1 MPEFLQLT
9 PPDQALNRLME
20 IISTRPAVE
29 QVALLD
35 ALDRVIAEPVV
46 SASALPPFPRSTV
59 DGYAVRA
66 GDTHG
71 ASESLPAYL
80 KLTGEVPMGAQ
91 PLLELES
98 GCAILIHTGGM
109 LPANADAVV
118 MLEHTQQIAGL
129 VEILRPVAA
138 GENLIQA
145 GEDVHPGEIVIPA
158 GRRLRP
164 QEIGGLAALG
174 ITSVPVAVKP
184 RVGILSSG
192 DEIVPAMVEP
202 GPGQVRDVNSFTL
215 SALVQQAGGEVVL
228 YGIFPDQL
236 QFLMEGAQQ
245 ALQECDIVVFTA
257 GSSASARDLTSRVI
271 SQLGE
276 PGILVHGVGVRPGK
290 PTILAVC
297 QGKVVIGL
305 PGNPVSALVIA
316 RIFLKP
322 VIERSLGLTSTGAR
336 AGIYARLA
344 ANLPSQA
351 GREDWVPVRLLSTPD
366 GLKAEPIFSKSNLIF
381 SLVRGDGLVRVP
393 PDATGL
399 AANELVW
406 VVPLD

>member
-20 IISTRPAVE
+20 SLTFRPASE
-29 QVALLD
+29 EVALRD
-35 ALDRVIAEPVV
+35 ALGRVIAEPVV
-46 SASALPPFPRSTV
+46 AASALPPFPRSTV
-59 DGYAVRA
+59 DGFAVMA
-66 GDTHG
+66 SDTHG
-71 ASESLPAYL
+71 ASENLPAYL
-80 KLTGEVPMGAQ
+80 RLAGEVPMGAQ
-91 PLLELES
+91 PAQELGS

-109 LPANADAVV
+109 LPDNADAVV
-118 MLEHTQQIAGL
+118 MLEYTQQITGL
-129 VEILRPVAA
+129 VEILRPVAV
-138 GENLIQA
+138 GENLIRT
-145 GEDVHPGEIVIPA
+145 GEDVQPGEIVIPA
-158 GRRLRP
+158 GQRLRP

-174 ITSVPVAVKP
+174 ITRVRVTKRP

-192 DEIVPAMVEP
+192 DEIVPTLVEP

-215 SALVQQAGGEVVL
+215 SALVQQVGGEAVC
-228 YGIFPDQL
+228 YGIFSDQL
-236 QFLMEGAQQ
+236 ESLMAGAQR
-245 ALQECDIVVFTA
+245 AIQECDLVVFTA

-271 SQLGE
+271 SQLGK

-297 QGKVVIGL
+297 QEKAVIGL

-322 VIERSLGLTSTGAR
+322 LIERLQGCASGGMRSGV
-336 AGIYARLA
+336 YARLTV
-344 ANLPSQA
+344 NLPSQA
-351 GREDWVPVRLLSTPD
+351 GREDWVPVRLLATPD
-366 GLKAEPIFSKSNLIF
+366 GLKVEPVFSKSNLIF